1 MKKIICVL
9 LGALIL
15 AVYWKVQYHEFI
27 NYDDGR
33 YITENKHVNSSFSKE
48 NFIWAFTHSHSANWH
63 PVTWL
68 SHILDVQLYGLNPKG
83 HHLTSLTLHIANSL
97 LLFLVFARM
106 TGAIWK
112 SLFVASLFAFH
123 PINIESVAWA
133 AERKNVLS
141 AFFWLLTMWAY
152 IRYVQKRNL
161 ARYSMVF
168 LFFALGLM
176 SKPMLVTLP
185 FVLLL
190 LDYWPLKRFKIARD
204 QRIISGDTGNQIEN
218 KKKLLN
224 LVFEKIPLV
233 VLVVG
238 SCIVTLLAQ
247 KSWGAVVSFEIVPLT
262 TRVSNALISYF
273 EYLEKMVWPT
283 NFSVFY
289 PYPTD
294 ELFIWKNLMSGL
306 ILTGTTIMALRLIR
320 KAPYLAVGWFWY
332 LGTLIPVIG
341 LVQVGQQAMA
351 DRYAYIP
358 LVGIFIIIAWGLP
371 ELLKNFPFRKKLLS
385 VLTGIF
391 FSVLMTLTWIQ
402 LQYWENSVKLF
413 EHAIEVTDKKYPSFV
428 AVYNNLG
435 VVLNEQMKF
444 KEATVHL
451 KNAVKLQPNYA
462 EAHNNLGNSLS
473 GLNRFREADIHYKE
487 AIRLKPN
494 YPEAYNNLANSLSKK
509 FNLEEAISYYEKA
522 VQLKPEYSEAHF
534 NLGVTLNKW
543 NHSEQAI
550 GHLEEAIRL
559 NPNFSE
565 AHIALGNIL
574 FLKNN
579 FKTALYHFETTLK
592 MDPNNAIAHNSLG
605 SVLGQQGNFDQAI
618 AHFNTAIKINPDYA
632 EAHLNLGLAFAVLG
646 QYAKD
651 GRYCLNCNQKAVHH
665 FKTSDDIRVKNGS
678 WNNVKK
684 YIKSASTIDDLPSIH
699 SGDEG
704 YSFYV
709 AGHTSADPRFKSGG
723 LYGPFAEKFHM
734 INEYQSM
741 KFGFLLGDLVREASN
756 EAWRLVKKD
765 LGSLNPRIRNI
776 VVPGNH
782 DVGIGASNSKRDIF
796 LQQFGKTFF
805 SFKHEKDLFIILD
818 ANINQWNISGE
829 QLQFLKRSLPNKKD
843 VINNIF
849 IFSHQLIWQDTSKPE
864 FKKIKPNSF
873 EGRSKNLN
881 FWDEVFPLLSDL
893 DNDIYFFS
901 GDIGAAPN
909 GSELFYTQYSG
920 VTFVATGMG
929 GGVRDNFLI
938 VSVIKGAVQIF
949 FVPLKR

>member
-1 MKKIICVL
+1 M
-9 LGALIL
+9 
-15 AVYWKVQYHEFI
+15 
-27 NYDDGR
+27 
-33 YITENKHVNSSFSKE
+33 
-48 NFIWAFTHSHSANWH
+48 
-63 PVTWL
+63 
-68 SHILDVQLYGLNPKG
+68 LDIRLYGLNPKG
-83 HHLTSLTLHIANSL
+83 HHLTSLALHIANSL
-97 LLFLVFARM
+97 LLFLVFARL

-112 SLFVASLFAFH
+112 SFFVASLFAFH

-141 AFFWLLTMWAY
+141 AFFWLLTTWAY
-152 IRYVQKRNL
+152 VHYVQKMNL

-185 FVLLL
+185 FALLL
-190 LDYWPLKRFKIARD
+190 LDYWPLKRFEIARD
-204 QRIISGDTGNQIEN
+204 QRIISGDMGNQIEN

-262 TRVSNALISYF
+262 TRVSNALVSYL

-385 VLTGIF
+385 VLAGIF
-391 FSVLMTLTWIQ
+391 FPVLITLTWIQ

-444 KEATVHL
+444 EEATVHL

-473 GLNRFREADIHYKE
+473 GLNHFREADIHYKE
-487 AIRLKPN
+487 AIRLKPD
-494 YPEAYNNLANSLSKK
+494 YPEAHNNLANSLSKK
-509 FNLEEAISYYEKA
+509 FNLEESISHYKKA
-522 VQLKPEYSEAHF
+522 VQLNPGYHEAYF
-534 NLGVTLNKW
+534 NLGFTLNKR
-543 NHSEQAI
+543 NDSEQAI

-559 NPNFSE
+559 KPNFAE

-592 MDPNNAIAHNSLG
+592 IDPNNAIAHNSLG
-605 SVLGQQGNFDQAI
+605 SVLGQQGSFEQAI
-618 AHFNTAIKINPDYA
+618 AHFKTAIKINPDYA
-632 EAHLNLGLAFAVLG
+632 EAHLNLGLAFSVLG
-646 QYAKD
+646 QEAKD
-651 GRYCLNCNQKAVHH
+651 GRYCLNCNQKAIHH

-678 WNNVKK
+678 W
-684 YIKSASTIDDLPSIH
+684 
-699 SGDEG
+699 
-704 YSFYV
+704 
-709 AGHTSADPRFKSGG
+709 
-723 LYGPFAEKFHM
+723 
-734 INEYQSM
+734 
-741 KFGFLLGDLVREASN
+741 
-756 EAWRLVKKD
+756 
-765 LGSLNPRIRNI
+765 
-776 VVPGNH
+776 GN
-782 DVGIGASNSKRDIF
+782 AK
-796 LQQFGKTFF
+796 
-805 SFKHEKDLFIILD
+805 
-818 ANINQWNISGE
+818 
-829 QLQFLKRSLPNKKD
+829 
-843 VINNIF
+843 
-849 IFSHQLIWQDTSKPE
+849 
-864 FKKIKPNSF
+864 
-873 EGRSKNLN
+873 
-881 FWDEVFPLLSDL
+881 
-893 DNDIYFFS
+893 
-901 GDIGAAPN
+901 
-909 GSELFYTQYSG
+909 
-920 VTFVATGMG
+920 
-929 GGVRDNFLI
+929 
-938 VSVIKGAVQIF
+938 
-949 FVPLKR
+949 

>member
-1 MKKIICVL
+1 MKKTICVV

-33 YITENKHVNSSFSKE
+33 YITENKHVNSGFSKE

-112 SLFVASLFAFH
+112 SFFVASLFAFH

-141 AFFWLLTMWAY
+141 TFFWLLTMWAY
-152 IRYVQKRNL
+152 VHYVQKINL

-190 LDYWPLKRFKIARD
+190 LDYWPLKRFEMARD

-247 KSWGAVVSFEIVPLT
+247 KSWGAVVSFEIIPLT
-262 TRVSNALISYF
+262 TRVSNALVSYL
-273 EYLEKMVWPT
+273 EYIEKMVWPT

-289 PYPTD
+289 SYPID

-358 LVGIFIIIAWGLP
+358 LVGIFIILAWGLP

-385 VLTGIF
+385 VLAGIF

-444 KEATVHL
+444 EEAAVHL

-473 GLNRFREADIHYKE
+473 GLNHFREADIHYKE
-487 AIRLKPN
+487 AIRLKPD
-494 YPEAYNNLANSLSKK
+494 YPEAHNNLANSLSKK
-509 FNLEEAISYYEKA
+509 SNFDEAIIHHKKA
-522 VQLKPEYSEAHF
+522 VQLNPGYHEAYF
-534 NLGVTLNKW
+534 NLGVTLN
-543 NHSEQAI
+543 
-550 GHLEEAIRL
+550 
-559 NPNFSE
+559 
-565 AHIALGNIL
+565 
-574 FLKNN
+574 
-579 FKTALYHFETTLK
+579 
-592 MDPNNAIAHNSLG
+592 
-605 SVLGQQGNFDQAI
+605 
-618 AHFNTAIKINPDYA
+618 
-632 EAHLNLGLAFAVLG
+632 
-646 QYAKD
+646 
-651 GRYCLNCNQKAVHH
+651 
-665 FKTSDDIRVKNGS
+665 
-678 WNNVKK
+678 
-684 YIKSASTIDDLPSIH
+684 
-699 SGDEG
+699 
-704 YSFYV
+704 
-709 AGHTSADPRFKSGG
+709 
-723 LYGPFAEKFHM
+723 
-734 INEYQSM
+734 
-741 KFGFLLGDLVREASN
+741 
-756 EAWRLVKKD
+756 
-765 LGSLNPRIRNI
+765 
-776 VVPGNH
+776 
-782 DVGIGASNSKRDIF
+782 
-796 LQQFGKTFF
+796 
-805 SFKHEKDLFIILD
+805 
-818 ANINQWNISGE
+818 
-829 QLQFLKRSLPNKKD
+829 
-843 VINNIF
+843 
-849 IFSHQLIWQDTSKPE
+849 
-864 FKKIKPNSF
+864 
-873 EGRSKNLN
+873 
-881 FWDEVFPLLSDL
+881 
-893 DNDIYFFS
+893 
-901 GDIGAAPN
+901 
-909 GSELFYTQYSG
+909 
-920 VTFVATGMG
+920 
-929 GGVRDNFLI
+929 
-938 VSVIKGAVQIF
+938 
-949 FVPLKR
+949 